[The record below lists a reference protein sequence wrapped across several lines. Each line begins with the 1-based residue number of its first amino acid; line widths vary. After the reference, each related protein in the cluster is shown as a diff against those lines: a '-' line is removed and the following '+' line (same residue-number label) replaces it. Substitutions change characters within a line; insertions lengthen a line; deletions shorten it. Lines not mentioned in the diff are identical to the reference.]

1 MTTII
6 YVKTNKTQKGYA
18 KGEIHRFMN
27 YSDNKICYSFRFYKT
42 YKFFNTY
49 KELRDF
55 VESNYELLKYDFC
68 KGMVEYHLPE
78 NRKDYFKC

>member
-6 YVKTNKTQKGYA
+6 YVKTNRTQKGYA
-18 KGEIHRFMN
+18 KGEIHRFVN

-49 KELRDF
+49 RELR
-55 VESNYELLKYDFC
+55 
-68 KGMVEYHLPE
+68 
-78 NRKDYFKC
+78 